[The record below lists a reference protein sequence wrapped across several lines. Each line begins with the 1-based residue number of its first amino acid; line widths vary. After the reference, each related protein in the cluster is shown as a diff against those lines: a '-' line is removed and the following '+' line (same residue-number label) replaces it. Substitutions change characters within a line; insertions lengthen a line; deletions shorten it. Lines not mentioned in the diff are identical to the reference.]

1 MAARIRASTKLQ
13 NSRSAAEEI
22 AREMRTSVEE
32 VQRLYEEEFDDLA
45 QEARVT
51 QYLGVLASRR
61 VKERLRRH

>member
-1 MAARIRASTKLQ
+1 MAARIRASTK
-13 NSRSAAEEI
+13 NSRSAAEQI

-32 VQRLYEEEFDDLA
+32 VQRLYEEELEDLA

-51 QYLGVLASRR
+51 QYLSVLASRR

>member
-1 MAARIRASTKLQ
+1 MAARIRASTQK

-22 AREMRTSVEE
+22 AREMRTSIEE
-32 VQRLYEEEFDDLA
+32 VQRLYEEELEDLA